1 MSDDTP
7 DEPTTRPEITRALA
21 RGISRLLIDL
31 GLTPLLE
38 LPLGNGRRA
47 DIVGLASGGE
57 LWIVETKSCLADY
70 AVDQKWPDY
79 LDYCDRFFFGVAEDF
94 PRALIPD
101 ECGLIVADGFG
112 GAVLRDS
119 PLRPLSGARRKAMTL
134 SYARLAA
141 LRAIVA

>member
-7 DEPTTRPEITRALA
+7 DEPTTRPEITLALA
-21 RGISRLLIDL
+21 RGISRMLIDL

-57 LWIVETKSCLADY
+57 LWIVETKSCLADF

-79 LDYCDRFFFGVAEDF
+79 LDDCDRFFFGVTEDF
-94 PRALIPD
+94 PRELIPD
-101 ECGLIVADGFG
+101 ECGLIVADSFG

-119 PLRPLSGARRKAMTL
+119 PLRPLAGARRKAITL

-141 LRAIVA
+141 LRAIA

>member
-7 DEPTTRPEITRALA
+7 EEPTTRPEITRALA
-21 RGISRLLIDL
+21 RGISRMLLDL

-47 DIVGLASGGE
+47 DIVGLAPGGE
-57 LWIVETKSCLADY
+57 LWIIETKSCLADY

-79 LDYCDRFFFGVAEDF
+79 LDYCDRFFFGVTEEF

-119 PLRPLSGARRKAMTL
+119 PLRPLAGARRKAMTL

-141 LRAIVA
+141 LRAIS

>member
-21 RGISRLLIDL
+21 RGISRMLIDL

-47 DIVGLASGGE
+47 DIVGLAPGGE

-79 LDYCDRFFFGVAEDF
+79 LDYCDRFFFGVTEEF
-94 PRALIPD
+94 PRELIPD

-119 PLRPLSGARRKAMTL
+119 PLRPLAGARRKAMTL

-141 LRAIVA
+141 LRAIA

>member
-7 DEPTTRPEITRALA
+7 DEPTTRPEITLALA
-21 RGISRLLIDL
+21 RGISRMLIDL

-47 DIVGLASGGE
+47 DIVGLAPGGE
-57 LWIVETKSCLADY
+57 LWIVETKSCLADF

-79 LDYCDRFFFGVAEDF
+79 LDYCDRFFFGVTEDF
-94 PRALIPD
+94 PRELIPD
-101 ECGLIVADGFG
+101 ECGLIVADSFG

-119 PLRPLSGARRKAMTL
+119 PLRPLAGARRKAMTL

-141 LRAIVA
+141 LRAIA

>member
-7 DEPTTRPEITRALA
+7 DEPTTRPEITLALA
-21 RGISRLLIDL
+21 RGISRMLIDL

-47 DIVGLASGGE
+47 DIVGLAPGGE
-57 LWIVETKSCLADY
+57 LWIVETKSCVADF

-79 LDYCDRFFFGVAEDF
+79 LDYCDRFFFGVTEDF
-94 PRALIPD
+94 PRELIPD
-101 ECGLIVADGFG
+101 ECGLIVADSFG

-119 PLRPLSGARRKAMTL
+119 PLRPLAGARRKAMTL

-141 LRAIVA
+141 LRAIA